1 MRKLLLI
8 LGVLALADSAGAAD
22 LSSYSGSELYLRF
35 CAACHGTQ
43 ARGDGPVASTI
54 KVEVPD
60 LRLIAR
66 RHGGK
71 YPRDQVERIIDGR
84 QVIGAHGVRTMPVWG
99 EAFALNAAG
108 DPQADEVAL
117 AQIRKLVDYLETIQM
132 K

>member
-99 EAFALNAAG
+99 EA
-108 DPQADEVAL
+108 
-117 AQIRKLVDYLETIQM
+117 
-132 K
+132 